1 MNIWKKLLSISTI
14 TTSLLAFG
22 GAAVAQEAPDELV
35 KRVSAEVIAAAKSDD
50 KIQGGDRQRSVQL
63 VEEKILPH
71 ADFERATM
79 LVMGQHWRRATPE
92 QQKQLIEEFRKLL
105 IYTYA
110 GAMVQVRDQRINVK
124 PLRADPADTDVVVN
138 SEFQKGRG
146 AEPVQVSY
154 RLAKS
159 PEGWK
164 IYDVNVMGVW
174 LGLTYKD
181 SFDAEINKGGGIDG
195 LIKTLVEKNKRA
207 RSDTGIVAPPSEQ
220 GTK

>member
-1 MNIWKKLLSISTI
+1 MNIWKKLLSIGII

-207 RSDTGIVAPPSEQ
+207 RSDTGIVAPPSEP

>member
-1 MNIWKKLLSISTI
+1 MKIWTKLFTI
-14 TTSLLAFG
+14 AAMTTTLLAYG
-22 GAAVAQEAPDELV
+22 GSAAAQEAPDELV
-35 KRVSAEVIAAAKSDD
+35 KRVSAEVITAAKSDNR
-50 KIQGGDRQRSVQL
+50 IQGGDRQRSVEL

-79 LVMGQHWRRATPE
+79 LVMGQHWRKASPE
-92 QQKQLIEEFRKLL
+92 QQKQLINEFRKLL

-110 GAMVQVRDQRINVK
+110 GAMVQVRDQRITVK

-154 RLAKS
+154 RLTKA
-159 PEGWK
+159 PDGWK
-164 IYDVNVMGVW
+164 IYDVNVMGAW

-181 SFDAEINKGGGIDG
+181 SFDAEINKSGGVDG
-195 LIKTLVEKNKRA
+195 LIKTLQTKNKRA
-207 RSDTGIVAPPSEQ
+207 KVENGIVAPSLEQ
-220 GTK
+220 ENK